1 MLGPKVLPMRTRFL
15 ASSAGVVLAMVVVV
29 TPAVGYIH
37 FPPTTLPK
45 MCEQSRAIRVLT
57 VKKHDKVK
65 GVIVFEATETLK
77 GKTPEGMLF
86 KHVIGKED
94 KGTKPVFDWV
104 ADGKQA
110 MMFTIETGPLGIA
123 CGYVFID
130 KYCYSVDRNGTG
142 EFWLLFRVDPEMAAT
157 FHGTVDTLR
166 QVTKD
171 LLAGK
176 EVKVPVDGSV
186 KPLTTKEREKRVPAV
201 NEVLTKN
208 REK

>member
-1 MLGPKVLPMRTRFL
+1 MRTRFL
-15 ASSAGVVLAMVVVV
+15 NAFIGVFLVMVVGA

-57 VKKHDKVK
+57 VKKHDKEK

-77 GKTPEGMLF
+77 GKTQEGTLF
-86 KHVIGKED
+86 KHVIDKEA
-94 KGTKPVFDWV
+94 KGTKPILDWV

-110 MMFTIETGPLGIA
+110 VMFTIETGPTGIA

-142 EFWLLFRVDPEMAAT
+142 EFWLVFRADPEMAAT

-171 LLAGK
+171 IRAGK
-176 EVKVPVDGSV
+176 EVKVPVDGAV
-186 KPLTTKEREKRVPAV
+186 KPLTNKERERLVPAV
-201 NEVLTKN
+201 NEILVKN

>member
-1 MLGPKVLPMRTRFL
+1 MRVRLL
-15 ASSAGVVLAMVVVV
+15 ARVAGVVMVAAVAAI
-29 TPAVGYIH
+29 PAGGYIH

-45 MCEQSRAIRVLT
+45 MCEQSRAIRMLT
-57 VKKHDKVK
+57 VKKHNREK

-77 GKTPEGMLF
+77 GKTPDGTLF
-86 KHVIGKED
+86 KHVVGKED
-94 KGTKPVFDWV
+94 KGTKPILDWV

-110 MMFTIETGPLGIA
+110 VMFTIETGPTGIA

-142 EFWLLFRVDPEMAAT
+142 EFWLVFRGDPEMAAT
-157 FHGTVDTLR
+157 FYGTVETLR

-176 EVKVPVDGSV
+176 DVKVPVDESV
-186 KPLTTKEREKRVPAV
+186 KPLSTKDRERQVPAI
-201 NEVLTKN
+201 NEILVPN
-208 REK
+208 RKK

>member
-1 MLGPKVLPMRTRFL
+1 MVTRATRRFAL
-15 ASSAGVVLAMVVVV
+15 AVILVGLSAAGAG
-29 TPAVGYIH
+29 GYIH

-57 VKKHDKVK
+57 VKKHDKEK
-65 GVIVFEATETLK
+65 GVIVFEAAETLK
-77 GKTPEGMLF
+77 GKTPEGTTF
-86 KHVIGKED
+86 KHVIGKAD
-94 KGTKPVFDWV
+94 KGTKPIFDWV

-110 MMFTIETGPLGIA
+110 VMFTIETGATGIA

-171 LLAGK
+171 VLAGK
-176 EVKVPVDGSV
+176 EVKVPVDESV
-186 KPLTTKEREKRVPAV
+186 KPLTNKEREKLAPAV
-201 NEVLTKN
+201 NEILIKN

>member
-1 MLGPKVLPMRTRFL
+1 ML
-15 ASSAGVVLAMVVVV
+15 
-29 TPAVGYIH
+29 
-37 FPPTTLPK
+37 K

-57 VKKHDKVK
+57 VKKHDKEK
-65 GVIVFEATETLK
+65 GVILFEATESLK
-77 GKTPEGMLF
+77 GKTPHGTTFE
-86 KHVIGKED
+86 HVIGKEN

-110 MMFTIETGPLGIA
+110 VLFTIETGPTGIA

-142 EFWLLFRVDPEMAAT
+142 EFWLLIRTDPEMAAT
-157 FHGTVDTLR
+157 LFGTVETLR
-166 QVTKD
+166 KITKD

-176 EVKVPVDGSV
+176 HVKVPVDESL
-186 KPLTTKEREKRVPAV
+186 KPVPNEERGKRIPAL
-201 NEVLTKN
+201 NDIIIKN